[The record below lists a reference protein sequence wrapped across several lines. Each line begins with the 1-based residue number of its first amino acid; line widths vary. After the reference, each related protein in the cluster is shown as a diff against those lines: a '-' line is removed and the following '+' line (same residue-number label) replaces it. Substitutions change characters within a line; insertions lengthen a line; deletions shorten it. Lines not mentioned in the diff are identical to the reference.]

1 MGVSKNKGTPKWM
14 VKIMEKK
21 EKPIKMD
28 DLGGNPTIFGNIH
41 IPTSS
46 HPFLANQNPPMS

>member
-14 VKIMEKK
+14 VKIMEKM
-21 EKPIKMD
+21 EK
-28 DLGGNPTIFGNIH
+28 PTIFGNIH